1 MITSDEVPP
10 GNDRSQGPRPDGGP
24 DVSEEQQQPQASAP
38 APATGVA
45 TEPMVL
51 APPQVVPERIGK
63 YYVVHEVG
71 RGSTGTVYLSHD
83 PFYGRDVAIKL
94 YHAPTGDD
102 AESRNAR
109 RMFLGEAKMAGR
121 LQHPNI
127 VPIYDAGEE
136 NGRRYVVTEHVHGAR
151 TLSAYCRPGSLL
163 PIDQVVTIIYKCA
176 KALHY
181 AHSRGVVHRD
191 VKPSNILLTQD
202 GDVRLVDF
210 GIALVADSDVSRL
223 EGVAGSPAYMSPEQV
238 QGLDLDARSDIY
250 SLGAVMY
257 EMLCGQRP
265 FRAGALGKL
274 LRQVV
279 QMPPEPLREVRPEI
293 PPDLEALVDR
303 ALQKNPDHRYRTG
316 AEFAADLTRVHQ
328 QLRAAQSQID
338 DEERFAVLRKL
349 RFFHD
354 FSHAEIREV
363 MRAAQWIECQPLE
376 PVLRPGDTDD
386 RFYVVVSGKVR
397 VTRNGETVSRI
408 EAGGCFGEAGLGEVS
423 RRDSVIEAEGHTAL
437 LKVTATLL
445 EQASIACQLRF
456 NKVFVRELIGRL
468 QRGNVKRG

>member
-1 MITSDEVPP
+1 MHPHVQTQTMAAQVLP
-10 GNDRSQGPRPDGGP
+10 GTPD
-24 DVSEEQQQPQASAP
+24 
-38 APATGVA
+38 
-45 TEPMVL
+45 
-51 APPQVVPERIGK
+51 RIGK

-94 YHAPTGDD
+94 YHATVGDD

-109 RMFLGEAKMAGR
+109 RMFMGEAKMVGK

-127 VPIYDAGEE
+127 VPIFDAGEE
-136 NGRRYVVTEHVHGAR
+136 DGRRYVVTEHVHGAR

-163 PIDQVVTIIYKCA
+163 PIDQVVSILYKCA

-191 VKPSNILLTQD
+191 IKPSNILLTQD
-202 GDVRLVDF
+202 GDVRIVDF

-238 QGLDLDARSDIY
+238 QGLELDARSDLY

-279 QMPPEPLREVRPEI
+279 QSEAESLRSIRPEI
-293 PPDLEALVDR
+293 PEELEEVVKR
-303 ALQKNPDHRYRTG
+303 ALQKEPNNRYRTG
-316 AEFAADLTRVHQ
+316 TEFAAELTRVHQ
-328 QLRAAQSQID
+328 KLRASQAEID
-338 DEERFAVLRKL
+338 DEERFAVMRKL

-354 FSHAEIREV
+354 FSHGEIREV
-363 MRAAQWIECQPLE
+363 MRAGVWTECQPGE
-376 PVLRPGDTDD
+376 SVLRPGDIDD
-386 RFYVVVSGKVR
+386 RFYIVVSGTVR
-397 VTRNGETVSRI
+397 LSRGGDI
-408 EAGGCFGEAGLGEVS
+408 IGRVPAGGCFGEAGYAEGS
-423 RRDSVIEAEGHTAL
+423 RRDTVVEAESAVTM

-445 EQASIACQLRF
+445 EQSSVSCQLRF
-456 NKVFVRELIGRL
+456 HKVFVRELIGRL
-468 QRGNVKRG
+468 QRGKK

>member
-1 MITSDEVPP
+1 VTIQNALAATHT
-10 GNDRSQGPRPDGGP
+10 
-24 DVSEEQQQPQASAP
+24 QPILSAP
-38 APATGVA
+38 S
-45 TEPMVL
+45 L
-51 APPQVVPERIGK
+51 VPERIGK

-94 YHAPTGDD
+94 YHSTGTDD

-109 RMFLGEAKMAGR
+109 RMFMGEAHMIGK

-136 NGRRYVVTEHVHGAR
+136 EGRRYVVTEHIHGAR
-151 TLSAYCRPGSLL
+151 TLSAYCRTGSLL
-163 PIDQVVTIIYKCA
+163 PVDQVVQIIYKCT

-191 VKPSNILLTQD
+191 IKPSNILLTQD
-202 GDVRLVDF
+202 GDVRIVDF
-210 GIALVADSDVSRL
+210 GIALVSDSEISRL

-238 QGLDLDARSDIY
+238 QGHELDSRSDLY

-279 QMPPEPLREVRPEI
+279 QSTPEPLREVRPEI
-293 PPDLEALVDR
+293 PEDLEAIVLR
-303 ALQKNPDHRYRTG
+303 ALQKDPDHRYRNG

-328 QLRAAQSQID
+328 KLRNLQPAFD
-338 DEERFAVLRKL
+338 EEERFAVLRKL

-354 FSHAEIREV
+354 FSHGEIREV
-363 MRAAQWIECQPLE
+363 MRAAGWMECHAGE
-376 PVLRPGDTDD
+376 AVLRPGDTDD
-386 RFYVVVSGKVR
+386 RFYVVVSGRVR
-397 VTRNGETVSRI
+397 VSRDQDVVSHVET
-408 EAGGCFGEAGLGEVS
+408 GGCFGEAAFADGA
-423 RRDSVIEAEGHTAL
+423 RRDSAITAEGTVTL
-437 LKVTATLL
+437 LKITATLL
-445 EQASIACQLRF
+445 EQTSIACQLRF
-456 NKVFVRELIGRL
+456 NKVFLRELIERL
-468 QRGNVKRG
+468 QRGRKGDQ

>member
-1 MITSDEVPP
+1 VTEASTAARQDEFVQTQTMEPP
-10 GNDRSQGPRPDGGP
+10 SL
-24 DVSEEQQQPQASAP
+24 
-38 APATGVA
+38 
-45 TEPMVL
+45 M
-51 APPQVVPERIGK
+51 PERIGK

-94 YHAPTGDD
+94 YHATSGDD

-109 RMFLGEAKMAGR
+109 RMFMGEAKMVGK

-127 VPIYDAGEE
+127 VPIFDAGEE
-136 NGRRYVVTEHVHGAR
+136 DGRRYVVTEHVHGAR

-163 PIDQVVTIIYKCA
+163 PIDQVVAIMYKCA

-191 VKPSNILLTQD
+191 IKPSNILLTQE
-202 GDVRLVDF
+202 GDVRIVDF

-238 QGLDLDARSDIY
+238 QGLELDARSDLY

-257 EMLCGQRP
+257 EMLSGQRP

-279 QMPPEPLREVRPEI
+279 QSEAESLRSIRPEI
-293 PPDLEALVDR
+293 PEELEEVVKR
-303 ALQKNPDHRYRTG
+303 ALLKEPGQRYRTG
-316 AEFAADLTRVHQ
+316 TEFAAELTRVHQ
-328 QLRAAQSQID
+328 KLRATQAEID

-354 FSHAEIREV
+354 FSHSEIREV
-363 MRAAQWIECQPLE
+363 MRAGVWTECQPGE
-376 PVLRPGDTDD
+376 PVLRPGDIDD
-386 RFYVVVSGKVR
+386 RFYIVVSGTVR
-397 VTRNGETVSRI
+397 LSRGGDI
-408 EAGGCFGEAGLGEVS
+408 IGRVPAGGCFGEAGFAEGS
-423 RRDSVIEAEGHTAL
+423 RRDTVVEAEGAVTM
-437 LKVTATLL
+437 LKLTATLL
-445 EQASIACQLRF
+445 EQASISCQLRF
-456 NKVFVRELIGRL
+456 NKVFLRELIGRL
-468 QRGNVKRG
+468 QRGKK

>member
-1 MITSDEVPP
+1 VTLTNAIAPTKTTPML
-10 GNDRSQGPRPDGGP
+10 
-24 DVSEEQQQPQASAP
+24 SAP
-38 APATGVA
+38 Q
-45 TEPMVL
+45 L
-51 APPQVVPERIGK
+51 APERIGK

-83 PFYGRDVAIKL
+83 PFYGRDVAIKM
-94 YHAPTGDD
+94 YHATVGDD

-109 RMFLGEAKMAGR
+109 RMFMGEAHMIGK
-121 LQHPNI
+121 LHHPNI

-136 NGRRYVVTEHVHGAR
+136 EGRRYVVTEHIHGAR
-151 TLSAYCRPGSLL
+151 TFAAYCRPTSLL
-163 PIDQVVTIIYKCA
+163 PIDQIVSLIYKCA

-191 VKPSNILLTQD
+191 IKPSNILLTQD
-202 GDVRLVDF
+202 GDVRIVDF
-210 GIALVADSDVSRL
+210 GIALVSDSDVSRL

-238 QGLDLDARSDIY
+238 QGHELDARSDLY

-279 QMPPEPLREVRPEI
+279 HSEPEPLREVRPEI
-293 PPDLEALVDR
+293 PEELEAIVVR
-303 ALQKNPDHRYRTG
+303 ALMKDPEQRFRNG
-316 AEFAADLTRVHQ
+316 AEFAAELTRVHQ
-328 QLRAAQSQID
+328 KLRVAHSEMD
-338 DEERFAVLRKL
+338 TEERFAVLRRL

-363 MRAAQWIECQPLE
+363 MRACAWIECPE
-376 PVLRPGDTDD
+376 GESVLRPGDTDD

-397 VTRNGETVSRI
+397 VSRKGEIVGRI
-408 EAGGCFGEAGLGEVS
+408 ETGGCFGEAAYAEGA
-423 RRDSVIEAEGHTAL
+423 RRDTLIEAEGPVTL
-437 LKVTATLL
+437 LRVTATLL

-456 NKVFVRELIGRL
+456 NKVFLRELIERL
-468 QRGNVKRG
+468 QRGRK

>member
-1 MITSDEVPP
+1 VTESNLATSPEPHL
-10 GNDRSQGPRPDGGP
+10 QT
-24 DVSEEQQQPQASAP
+24 QAIELP
-38 APATGVA
+38 L
-45 TEPMVL
+45 L
-51 APPQVVPERIGK
+51 APERIGK

-94 YHAPTGDD
+94 YHACSGDD
-102 AESRNAR
+102 AEGRNAR
-109 RMFLGEAKMAGR
+109 RMFMGEAKMVGK

-127 VPIYDAGEE
+127 VPIFDAGEE
-136 NGRRYVVTEHVHGAR
+136 DGRRYVVTEHVHGAR
-151 TLSAYCRPGSLL
+151 TLSAYCRAGSLL
-163 PIDQVVTIIYKCA
+163 PIDQVVAIMYKCA

-191 VKPSNILLTQD
+191 IKPSNILLTLE
-202 GDVRLVDF
+202 GDVRIVDF

-238 QGLDLDARSDIY
+238 QGLELDARSDLY

-279 QMPPEPLREVRPEI
+279 QSEAESLRLIRPEI
-293 PPDLEALVDR
+293 PEELEEVVKR
-303 ALQKNPDHRYRTG
+303 ALQKEPDNRYRTG
-316 AEFAADLTRVHQ
+316 NEFAAELTRVHQ
-328 QLRAAQSQID
+328 KLRASQGEID
-338 DEERFAVLRKL
+338 DEERFAVMRKL
-349 RFFHD
+349 RFFND

-363 MRAAQWIECQPLE
+363 MRAGVWTECQPGE
-376 PVLRPGDTDD
+376 PLLRPGDIDD
-386 RFYVVVSGKVR
+386 RFYIVVSGTVR
-397 VTRNGETVSRI
+397 LSRGGDI
-408 EAGGCFGEAGLGEVS
+408 VGRVPAGGCFGEAGFAEGS
-423 RRDSVIEAEGHTAL
+423 RRDTLVEAESAVTM

-445 EQASIACQLRF
+445 EQASISCQLRF
-456 NKVFVRELIGRL
+456 NKVFLRELIGRL
-468 QRGNVKRG
+468 QRGKKSG

>member
-1 MITSDEVPP
+1 MQTQPMLLELP
-10 GNDRSQGPRPDGGP
+10 SQ
-24 DVSEEQQQPQASAP
+24 A
-38 APATGVA
+38 
-45 TEPMVL
+45 
-51 APPQVVPERIGK
+51 PERIGK

-94 YHAPTGDD
+94 YHATTGDD

-109 RMFLGEAKMAGR
+109 RMFLGEAKMVGR
-121 LQHPNI
+121 MQHPNI
-127 VPIYDAGEE
+127 VPIFDAGEE
-136 NGRRYVVTEHVHGAR
+136 DGRRYVVTEHVHGAR
-151 TLSAYCRPGSLL
+151 TLSAYCRAGSLL
-163 PIDQVVTIIYKCA
+163 PIDQVVSIVYKCA

-191 VKPSNILLTQD
+191 IKPSNILLTQD
-202 GDVRLVDF
+202 GDVRIVDF
-210 GIALVADSDVSRL
+210 GIALVADSDISRL

-238 QGLDLDARSDIY
+238 QGLELDARSDLY

-279 QMPPEPLREVRPEI
+279 QAMPEPLRQVRPEI
-293 PPDLEALVDR
+293 PEELEAVVDR
-303 ALQKNPDHRYRTG
+303 ALQKEPSNRYRTG
-316 AEFAADLTRVHQ
+316 TELAADLTRVHQ
-328 QLRAAQSQID
+328 KLRASQAEID

-354 FSHAEIREV
+354 FSHGEIREV
-363 MRAAQWIECQPLE
+363 MRSGTWMECHASE
-376 PVLRPGDTDD
+376 VVLRPGDIDD
-386 RFYVVVSGKVR
+386 RFYVVVSGAVKMSR
-397 VTRNGETVSRI
+397 AGEPVGRI
-408 EAGGCFGEAGLGEVS
+408 ETGGCFGEASFSEGS
-423 RRDSVIEAEGHTAL
+423 RRDAVIEAEGQVTL

-445 EQASIACQLRF
+445 EQASISCQLRF
-456 NKVFVRELIGRL
+456 NKVFLRELIGRL
-468 QRGNVKRG
+468 HRGGTGRRKD

>member
-1 MITSDEVPP
+1 VTEASTAARQDEFVQTQTMEPP
-10 GNDRSQGPRPDGGP
+10 S
-24 DVSEEQQQPQASAP
+24 
-38 APATGVA
+38 
-45 TEPMVL
+45 L
-51 APPQVVPERIGK
+51 APDRIGK

-94 YHAPTGDD
+94 YHATSGDD

-109 RMFLGEAKMAGR
+109 RMFMGEAKMVGK

-127 VPIYDAGEE
+127 VPIFDAGEE
-136 NGRRYVVTEHVHGAR
+136 DGRRYVVTEHVHGAR

-163 PIDQVVTIIYKCA
+163 PIDQVVAIMYKCA

-191 VKPSNILLTQD
+191 IKPSNILLTQE
-202 GDVRLVDF
+202 GDVRIVDF

-238 QGLDLDARSDIY
+238 QGLELDARSDLY

-257 EMLCGQRP
+257 EMLSGQRP

-279 QMPPEPLREVRPEI
+279 QSEAESLRSIRPEI
-293 PPDLEALVDR
+293 PEELEEVVKR
-303 ALQKNPDHRYRTG
+303 ALLKEPGQRYRTG
-316 AEFAADLTRVHQ
+316 TEFAAELTRVHQ
-328 QLRAAQSQID
+328 KLRATQAEID
-338 DEERFAVLRKL
+338 DEERFAVMRKL

-354 FSHAEIREV
+354 FSHNEIREV
-363 MRAAQWIECQPLE
+363 MRAGVWTECQPGE
-376 PVLRPGDTDD
+376 PVLRPGDIDD
-386 RFYVVVSGKVR
+386 RFYIVVSGTVR
-397 VTRNGETVSRI
+397 LSRGGDI
-408 EAGGCFGEAGLGEVS
+408 IGRVPAGGCFGEASFAEGS
-423 RRDSVIEAEGHTAL
+423 RRDTVVEAESAVTM

-445 EQASIACQLRF
+445 EQASISCQLRF
-456 NKVFVRELIGRL
+456 NKVFLRELIGRL
-468 QRGNVKRG
+468 QRGKK

>member
-1 MITSDEVPP
+1 VNNQNALAQT
-10 GNDRSQGPRPDGGP
+10 Q
-24 DVSEEQQQPQASAP
+24 
-38 APATGVA
+38 
-45 TEPMVL
+45 TEPLL
-51 APPQVVPERIGK
+51 AAPLTAPERIGK

-71 RGSTGTVYLSHD
+71 RGSSGIVYLSHD

-94 YHAPTGDD
+94 YHATGNED

-109 RMFLGEAKMAGR
+109 RMFMGEAHMIGK
-121 LQHPNI
+121 LHHPNI

-136 NGRRYVVTEHVHGAR
+136 DGRRYVVTEHIHGAR

-163 PIDQVVTIIYKCA
+163 PIDQVVQIIYKCA

-191 VKPSNILLTQD
+191 IKPSNILLTQD
-202 GDVRLVDF
+202 GDARIVDF
-210 GIALVADSDVSRL
+210 GIALVSDSDISRL

-238 QGLDLDARSDIY
+238 QGHELDARSDLY

-279 QMPPEPLREVRPEI
+279 QSTPEPLREVRPEI
-293 PPDLEALVDR
+293 PEDLEAVVVR
-303 ALQKNPDHRYRTG
+303 ALQKDPANRFRNG

-328 QLRAAQSQID
+328 QLRVAQSGID
-338 DEERFAVLRKL
+338 DEERFAVLRRL

-354 FSHAEIREV
+354 FSHVEIREV
-363 MRAAQWIECQPLE
+363 MRAGCWMECQPGE
-376 PVLRPGDTDD
+376 PVLRPGDIDD

-397 VTRNGETVSRI
+397 VIRNGDIVSRI
-408 EAGGCFGEAGLGEVS
+408 ETGGCFGEAAFAEGS
-423 RRDSVIEAEGHTAL
+423 RRDAVIEAEGGVTL
-437 LKVTATLL
+437 LKVAATLL
-445 EQASIACQLRF
+445 EQASVPCQLRF
-456 NKVFVRELIGRL
+456 NKVFLRELVERL
-468 QRGNVKRG
+468 QRGRKSG

>member
-1 MITSDEVPP
+1 MHPHAQTQTLMMESLP
-10 GNDRSQGPRPDGGP
+10 G
-24 DVSEEQQQPQASAP
+24 
-38 APATGVA
+38 T
-45 TEPMVL
+45 
-51 APPQVVPERIGK
+51 PERIGK

-94 YHAPTGDD
+94 YHATSSDD

-109 RMFLGEAKMAGR
+109 RMFMGEAKMVGK

-127 VPIYDAGEE
+127 VPIFDAGEE
-136 NGRRYVVTEHVHGAR
+136 DGRRYVVTEHVHGAR
-151 TLSAYCRPGSLL
+151 TLSAYCRSGSLL
-163 PIDQVVTIIYKCA
+163 PIDQVVSIMYKCA

-191 VKPSNILLTQD
+191 IKPSNILLTQD
-202 GDVRLVDF
+202 GDVRIVDF

-238 QGLDLDARSDIY
+238 QGLELDARSDLY

-279 QMPPEPLREVRPEI
+279 QSEAESLRLVRPEI
-293 PPDLEALVDR
+293 PEELEEVVKR
-303 ALQKNPDHRYRTG
+303 ALQKEPSNRYRTG
-316 AEFAADLTRVHQ
+316 TEFAAELTRVHQ
-328 QLRAAQSQID
+328 KLRASQAEID
-338 DEERFAVLRKL
+338 DEERFAVMRKL

-354 FSHAEIREV
+354 FSHGEIREV
-363 MRAAQWIECQPLE
+363 MRAGVWTECQPGE
-376 PVLRPGDTDD
+376 AVLRAGDIDD
-386 RFYVVVSGKVR
+386 RFYIVVSGTVR
-397 VTRNGETVSRI
+397 LSRGGDI
-408 EAGGCFGEAGLGEVS
+408 IGRVPAGGCFGEAGYAEGS
-423 RRDSVIEAEGHTAL
+423 RRDTVVEAESAVTM
-437 LKVTATLL
+437 LKVAATLL
-445 EQASIACQLRF
+445 EQSSVSCQLRF
-456 NKVFVRELIGRL
+456 HKVFVRELIGRL
-468 QRGNVKRG
+468 QRGKK

>member
-1 MITSDEVPP
+1 MQTQPMLLELP
-10 GNDRSQGPRPDGGP
+10 SQ
-24 DVSEEQQQPQASAP
+24 A
-38 APATGVA
+38 
-45 TEPMVL
+45 
-51 APPQVVPERIGK
+51 PERIGK

-94 YHAPTGDD
+94 YHATTGDD

-109 RMFLGEAKMAGR
+109 RMFLGEAKMVGR
-121 LQHPNI
+121 MQHPNI
-127 VPIYDAGEE
+127 VPIFDAGEE
-136 NGRRYVVTEHVHGAR
+136 DGRRYVVTEHVHGAR
-151 TLSAYCRPGSLL
+151 TLSAYCRAGSLL
-163 PIDQVVTIIYKCA
+163 PIDQVVSIVYKCA

-191 VKPSNILLTQD
+191 IKPSNILLTQE
-202 GDVRLVDF
+202 GDVRIVDF
-210 GIALVADSDVSRL
+210 GIALVADSDISRL

-238 QGLDLDARSDIY
+238 QGLELDARSDLY

-279 QMPPEPLREVRPEI
+279 QAMPEPLREVRPEI
-293 PPDLEALVDR
+293 PEELEAVVDR
-303 ALQKNPDHRYRTG
+303 ALQKEPSNRYRTG
-316 AEFAADLTRVHQ
+316 TELAADLTRVHQ
-328 QLRAAQSQID
+328 KLRASQAEID

-354 FSHAEIREV
+354 FSHGEIREV
-363 MRAAQWIECQPLE
+363 MRSGTWMECHASE
-376 PVLRPGDTDD
+376 VVLRPGDIDD
-386 RFYVVVSGKVR
+386 RFYVVVSGAVKMSR
-397 VTRNGETVSRI
+397 AGEPVGRI
-408 EAGGCFGEAGLGEVS
+408 ESGGCFGEASFSEGS
-423 RRDSVIEAEGHTAL
+423 RRDAVIEAEGQVTL

-445 EQASIACQLRF
+445 EQASISCQLRF
-456 NKVFVRELIGRL
+456 NKVFLRELIGRL
-468 QRGNVKRG
+468 HRGGTGRRKD

>member
-1 MITSDEVPP
+1 
-10 GNDRSQGPRPDGGP
+10 
-24 DVSEEQQQPQASAP
+24 
-38 APATGVA
+38 
-45 TEPMVL
+45 
-51 APPQVVPERIGK
+51 
-63 YYVVHEVG
+63 VG

-83 PFYGRDVAIKL
+83 PYYGRDVAIKF
-94 YHAPTGDD
+94 YHATNSDD

-109 RMFLGEAKMAGR
+109 RMFLGEAHMVGK

-136 NGRRYVVTEHVHGAR
+136 HGRRYVVTEHIHGAR
-151 TLSAYCRPGSLL
+151 TLSAYCRQGSLL
-163 PIDQVVTIIYKCA
+163 PVDQVVGIVYKCA

-191 VKPSNILLTQD
+191 IKPSNILLTQD
-202 GDVRLVDF
+202 GDVRIVDF
-210 GIALVADSDVSRL
+210 GIALVADSDISRL

-238 QGLDLDARSDIY
+238 QGHELDPRSDLY

-257 EMLCGQRP
+257 EMLCGHRP

-279 QMPPEPLREVRPEI
+279 QSPPEPLREIRPEL
-293 PPDLEALVDR
+293 PEELVAVVER
-303 ALQKNPDHRYRTG
+303 ALQKEPGNRYRNG

-328 QLRAAQSQID
+328 KLRAAQSEID

-363 MRAAQWIECQPLE
+363 MRSGCWMECQPNE
-376 PVLRPGDTDD
+376 AVLRPGDTDD

-397 VTRNGETVSRI
+397 MSRNGEVVGRI
-408 EAGGCFGEAGLGEVS
+408 ETGGCFGEAGFDEGS
-423 RRDSVIEAEGHTAL
+423 RRDAVIEAEGQVTL

-445 EQASIACQLRF
+445 EQASISCQLRF
-456 NKVFVRELIGRL
+456 HKVFLRELVGRL
-468 QRGNVKRG
+468 QRGKQAPTGG

>member
-1 MITSDEVPP
+1 VNNQNALAQT
-10 GNDRSQGPRPDGGP
+10 Q
-24 DVSEEQQQPQASAP
+24 
-38 APATGVA
+38 
-45 TEPMVL
+45 TEPLL
-51 APPQVVPERIGK
+51 AAPLTAPERIGK

-71 RGSTGTVYLSHD
+71 RGSSGTVYLSHD

-94 YHAPTGDD
+94 YHTTGNED

-109 RMFLGEAKMAGR
+109 RMFMGEAHMIGK
-121 LQHPNI
+121 LHHPNI

-136 NGRRYVVTEHVHGAR
+136 DGRRYVVTEHIHGAR

-163 PIDQVVTIIYKCA
+163 PIDQVVQIIYKCA

-191 VKPSNILLTQD
+191 IKPSNILLTQD
-202 GDVRLVDF
+202 GDARIVDF
-210 GIALVADSDVSRL
+210 GIALVSDSDISRL

-238 QGLDLDARSDIY
+238 QGHELDARSDLY

-279 QMPPEPLREVRPEI
+279 QSTPEPLREVRAEI
-293 PPDLEALVDR
+293 PEDLEAVVVR
-303 ALQKNPDHRYRTG
+303 ALQKDPGNRYRNG

-328 QLRAAQSQID
+328 QLRVAQSGID
-338 DEERFAVLRKL
+338 DEERFAVLRRL

-354 FSHAEIREV
+354 FSHVEIREV
-363 MRAAQWIECQPLE
+363 MRSGCWMECQPGE
-376 PVLRPGDTDD
+376 PVLRPGDIDD

-397 VTRNGETVSRI
+397 VLRNGEIIGRI
-408 EAGGCFGEAGLGEVS
+408 ETGGCFGEAAFAEGS
-423 RRDSVIEAEGHTAL
+423 RRDAVIEAEGNVTL

-445 EQASIACQLRF
+445 EQASVPCQLRF
-456 NKVFVRELIGRL
+456 NKVFLRELVERL
-468 QRGNVKRG
+468 QRGKKNA

>member
-1 MITSDEVPP
+1 MSAA
-10 GNDRSQGPRPDGGP
+10 PDI
-24 DVSEEQQQPQASAP
+24 VQPNPSPTNA
-38 APATGVA
+38 GVA
-45 TEPMVL
+45 TEPMTL
-51 APPQVVPERIGK
+51 QPPQLVPERIGK

-94 YHAPTGDD
+94 YHATTGDD

-109 RMFLGEAKMAGR
+109 RMFLGEAKMVGK

-136 NGRRYVVTEHVHGAR
+136 DGRRYVVTEHVHGAR

-163 PIDQVVTIIYKCA
+163 PIDQVVNIVYKCA

-202 GDVRLVDF
+202 GDVRIVDF

-238 QGLDLDARSDIY
+238 QGLELDARSDLY

-279 QMPPEPLREVRPEI
+279 QTPPEPLREVRADIPEE
-293 PPDLEALVDR
+293 LEALVMR
-303 ALQKNPDHRYRTG
+303 VLQKDPGNRYRTG
-316 AEFAADLTRVHQ
+316 AELAADLTRVHQ
-328 QLRAAQSQID
+328 KLRTTQTEID

-363 MRAAQWIECQPLE
+363 MRAGVWMDCPPGEQ
-376 PVLRPGDTDD
+376 VLRPGDVDD
-386 RFYVVVSGKVR
+386 RFYIVVSGAVK
-397 VTRNGETVSRI
+397 VSRGGEPAGRI
-408 EAGGCFGEAGLGEVS
+408 DTGGCFGEAAFGEGS
-423 RRDSVIEAEGHTAL
+423 RRDSVIEADGHVTL
-437 LKVTATLL
+437 IKVTATLL
-445 EQASIACQLRF
+445 EQASLSCQLRF
-456 NKVFVRELIGRL
+456 NKVFLKELIGRL
-468 QRGNVKRG
+468 QRGSKKSS

>member
-1 MITSDEVPP
+1 VTEASTAARQDEFVRTQTMEPP
-10 GNDRSQGPRPDGGP
+10 S
-24 DVSEEQQQPQASAP
+24 
-38 APATGVA
+38 
-45 TEPMVL
+45 L
-51 APPQVVPERIGK
+51 APERIGK

-94 YHAPTGDD
+94 YHATSGDD

-109 RMFLGEAKMAGR
+109 RMFMGEAKMVGK

-127 VPIYDAGEE
+127 VPIFDAGEE
-136 NGRRYVVTEHVHGAR
+136 DGRRYVVTEHVHGAR

-163 PIDQVVTIIYKCA
+163 PIDQVVAIMFKCA

-191 VKPSNILLTQD
+191 IKPSNILLTQE
-202 GDVRLVDF
+202 GDVRIVDF

-238 QGLDLDARSDIY
+238 QGLELDARSDLY

-257 EMLCGQRP
+257 EMLSGQRP

-279 QMPPEPLREVRPEI
+279 QSEAESLRSIRPEI
-293 PPDLEALVDR
+293 PEELEEVVKR
-303 ALQKNPDHRYRTG
+303 ALQKEPGQRHRTG
-316 AEFAADLTRVHQ
+316 TEFAAELTRVHQ
-328 QLRAAQSQID
+328 KLRATQAEID
-338 DEERFAVLRKL
+338 DEERFAVMRKL

-354 FSHAEIREV
+354 FSHNEIREV
-363 MRAAQWIECQPLE
+363 MRAGVWTECQPGE
-376 PVLRPGDTDD
+376 PVLRPGDIDD
-386 RFYVVVSGKVR
+386 RFYIVVSGAVR
-397 VTRNGETVSRI
+397 ISRGGDI
-408 EAGGCFGEAGLGEVS
+408 IGRVPAGGCFGEASYAEGS
-423 RRDSVIEAEGHTAL
+423 RRDTVVEAENAVTM

-445 EQASIACQLRF
+445 EQASISCQLRF
-456 NKVFVRELIGRL
+456 NKVFLSELISRL
-468 QRGNVKRG
+468 QRGKK

>member
-1 MITSDEVPP
+1 MTEATTSL
-10 GNDRSQGPRPDGGP
+10 RPD
-24 DVSEEQQQPQASAP
+24 EKFLQTQAI
-38 APATGVA
+38 
-45 TEPMVL
+45 EP
-51 APPQVVPERIGK
+51 PSFTPERIGK

-94 YHAPTGDD
+94 YHATTGDD

-109 RMFLGEAKMAGR
+109 RMFMGEAKMVGK

-127 VPIYDAGEE
+127 VPIFDAGEE
-136 NGRRYVVTEHVHGAR
+136 DGRRYVVTEHVHGAR
-151 TLSAYCRPGSLL
+151 TLSAYCRVGSLL
-163 PIDQVVTIIYKCA
+163 PIDQVVSIMYKCA

-191 VKPSNILLTQD
+191 IKPSNILLTQD
-202 GDVRLVDF
+202 GDVRIVDF

-238 QGLDLDARSDIY
+238 QGLELDARSDLY

-279 QMPPEPLREVRPEI
+279 QSEPESLRSIRPDIPEELEEV
-293 PPDLEALVDR
+293 VKR
-303 ALQKNPDHRYRTG
+303 ALQKEPGQRYRTG
-316 AEFAADLTRVHQ
+316 TEFAAELTRVHQ
-328 QLRAAQSQID
+328 KLRATQAEID
-338 DEERFAVLRKL
+338 DEERFAVMRKL

-354 FSHAEIREV
+354 FSHSEIREV
-363 MRAAQWIECQPLE
+363 MRAGVWTECQPGE
-376 PVLRPGDTDD
+376 PVLHPGDIDD
-386 RFYVVVSGKVR
+386 RFYIVVSGSVR
-397 VTRNGETVSRI
+397 ISRGGEIIGRVPV
-408 EAGGCFGEAGLGEVS
+408 GGCFGEASYGEGS
-423 RRDSVIEAEGHTAL
+423 RRDTVVDAEGPVMM
-437 LKVTATLL
+437 LKLTATLL
-445 EQASIACQLRF
+445 EQTSISCQLRF
-456 NKVFVRELIGRL
+456 NKVFLRELIGRL
-468 QRGNVKRG
+468 QRGKK

>member
-1 MITSDEVPP
+1 VTP
-10 GNDRSQGPRPDGGP
+10 Q
-24 DVSEEQQQPQASAP
+24 QASAR
-38 APATGVA
+38 TTQ
-45 TEPMVL
+45 TEPIL
-51 APPQVVPERIGK
+51 SAPSLVPERIGK
-63 YYVVHEVG
+63 YYVIHEVG
-71 RGSTGTVYLSHD
+71 RGSTGTVFLSHD

-94 YHAPTGDD
+94 YHRTMSDD

-109 RMFLGEAKMAGR
+109 RMFMGEAHMIGK

-136 NGRRYVVTEHVHGAR
+136 DGHRYVVTEHIHGAR

-163 PIDQVVTIIYKCA
+163 PVDQVVQILYKCA

-202 GDVRLVDF
+202 GDVRIVDF
-210 GIALVADSDVSRL
+210 GIALVSDSDISRL

-238 QGLDLDARSDIY
+238 QGHALDARSDLY

-279 QMPPEPLREVRPEI
+279 QSTPEPLREVRPDV
-293 PPDLEALVDR
+293 PPELEAVVAR
-303 ALQKNPDHRYRTG
+303 ALEKDPEHRHRNG

-328 QLRAAQSQID
+328 KLRVAQSAID

-363 MRAAQWIECQPLE
+363 MRAGCWMDCQPGDA
-376 PVLRPGDTDD
+376 VLRPGESDD
-386 RFYVVVSGKVR
+386 RFYVVVSGQVR
-397 VTRNGETVSRI
+397 VSRGGDVVGSVGS
-408 EAGGCFGEAGLGEVS
+408 GGCFGEAAFAEGS
-423 RRDSVIEAEGHTAL
+423 RRDTVIEAEGPVTL
-437 LKVTATLL
+437 VKVTATLL
-445 EQASIACQLRF
+445 EQTSISCQLRF
-456 NKVFVRELIGRL
+456 NKVFLRELIERL
-468 QRGNVKRG
+468 QRGRKIG

>member
-1 MITSDEVPP
+1 MHPHVQTQTLTAQSLP
-10 GNDRSQGPRPDGGP
+10 GMPD
-24 DVSEEQQQPQASAP
+24 
-38 APATGVA
+38 
-45 TEPMVL
+45 
-51 APPQVVPERIGK
+51 RIGK

-71 RGSTGTVYLSHD
+71 HGSTGTVYLSHD

-94 YHAPTGDD
+94 YHATIGDD

-109 RMFLGEAKMAGR
+109 RMFMGEAKMVGK

-127 VPIYDAGEE
+127 VPIFDAGEE
-136 NGRRYVVTEHVHGAR
+136 DGRRYVVTEHVHGAR
-151 TLSAYCRPGSLL
+151 TLSAYCRSGSLL
-163 PIDQVVTIIYKCA
+163 PIDQVVSILYKCA

-191 VKPSNILLTQD
+191 IKPSNILLTQD
-202 GDVRLVDF
+202 GDVRIVDF

-238 QGLDLDARSDIY
+238 QGLELDARSDLY

-279 QMPPEPLREVRPEI
+279 QSEAESLRLIRPEI
-293 PPDLEALVDR
+293 PEELEEVVKR
-303 ALQKNPDHRYRTG
+303 ALQKEPNNRYRTG
-316 AEFAADLTRVHQ
+316 TEFAAELTRVHQ
-328 QLRAAQSQID
+328 RLRASQAEID
-338 DEERFAVLRKL
+338 DEERFSVMRKL

-354 FSHAEIREV
+354 FSHGEIREV
-363 MRAAQWIECQPLE
+363 MRAGVWTECQPGE
-376 PVLRPGDTDD
+376 AVLRPGDIDD
-386 RFYVVVSGKVR
+386 RFYIVVSGTVR
-397 VTRNGETVSRI
+397 LSRGGDI
-408 EAGGCFGEAGLGEVS
+408 IGRVPTGGCFGEAGYAEGS
-423 RRDSVIEAEGHTAL
+423 RRDTVVEAESAVTM

-445 EQASIACQLRF
+445 EQSSVSCQLRF
-456 NKVFVRELIGRL
+456 HKVFVRELIGRL
-468 QRGNVKRG
+468 QRGKK

>member
-1 MITSDEVPP
+1 MLLESPH
-10 GNDRSQGPRPDGGP
+10 
-24 DVSEEQQQPQASAP
+24 QA
-38 APATGVA
+38 
-45 TEPMVL
+45 
-51 APPQVVPERIGK
+51 PERIGK

-71 RGSTGTVYLSHD
+71 RGSTGSVYLSHD

-94 YHAPTGDD
+94 YHATTGDD

-109 RMFLGEAKMAGR
+109 RMFLGEAKMVGKM
-121 LQHPNI
+121 QHPNI
-127 VPIYDAGEE
+127 VPIFDAGEE

-163 PIDQVVTIIYKCA
+163 PIDQVVSIIYKCA

-191 VKPSNILLTQD
+191 IKPSNILLTQD
-202 GDVRLVDF
+202 GDVRIVDF
-210 GIALVADSDVSRL
+210 GIALVADSDISRL

-238 QGLDLDARSDIY
+238 QGHELDARSDIY

-279 QMPPEPLREVRPEI
+279 QASPEPLRQVRPEI
-293 PPDLEALVDR
+293 PDELESVVDR
-303 ALQKNPDHRYRTG
+303 AMQKEPANRFRTG
-316 AEFAADLTRVHQ
+316 AELAADLTRVHQ
-328 QLRAAQSQID
+328 RLRVSQGEID

-354 FSHAEIREV
+354 FSHGEIREV
-363 MRAAQWIECQPLE
+363 MRAAVWMECQPAE
-376 PVLRPGDTDD
+376 AILRAGDIDD
-386 RFYVVVSGKVR
+386 RFYVVVSGSVKMSRGGDLVGR
-397 VTRNGETVSRI
+397 V
-408 EAGGCFGEAGLGEVS
+408 EAGGCFGEASFSEGA
-423 RRDSVIEAEGHTAL
+423 RKDAVIEADGEVTL
-437 LKVTATLL
+437 LKVAATLL
-445 EQASIACQLRF
+445 EQSSISCQLRF
-456 NKVFVRELIGRL
+456 NKVFLRELITRL
-468 QRGNVKRG
+468 QRGAPGTK

>member
-1 MITSDEVPP
+1 M
-10 GNDRSQGPRPDGGP
+10 
-24 DVSEEQQQPQASAP
+24 SAAP
-38 APATGVA
+38 EKVAVNPNPATAGVA
-45 TEPMVL
+45 TQPMML
-51 APPQVVPERIGK
+51 EPPQLVPERIGK

-94 YHAPTGDD
+94 YHATGGDD

-109 RMFLGEAKMAGR
+109 RMFLGEAKMVGK

-127 VPIYDAGEE
+127 VPIFDAGEE
-136 NGRRYVVTEHVHGAR
+136 DGRRYVVTEHVHGAR

-163 PIDQVVTIIYKCA
+163 PIDQVVSIVYKCA

-191 VKPSNILLTQD
+191 IKPSNILLTQD
-202 GDVRLVDF
+202 GDVRIVDF

-238 QGLDLDARSDIY
+238 QGLELDARSDLY

-279 QMPPEPLREVRPEI
+279 QSPPEPLRDIRPEI
-293 PPDLEALVDR
+293 PDEIEVLVSR
-303 ALQKNPDHRYRTG
+303 VLQKEPGNRYRTG
-316 AEFAADLTRVHQ
+316 AELAADLTRVHQ
-328 QLRAAQSQID
+328 KLRSTQTEID

-354 FSHAEIREV
+354 FSHGEIREV
-363 MRAAQWIECQPLE
+363 MRAGVWMECQSGE
-376 PVLRPGDTDD
+376 QVLRPGDIDD
-386 RFYVVVSGKVR
+386 RFYILVTGKVKLSR
-397 VTRNGETVSRI
+397 AGEPAGRI
-408 EAGGCFGEAGLGEVS
+408 ETGGCFGEAAFGEGS
-423 RRDSVIEAEGHTAL
+423 RRDTVIEADGPVTL
-437 LKVTATLL
+437 IKVTATLL
-445 EQASIACQLRF
+445 EQATISCQLRF
-456 NKVFVRELIGRL
+456 HKVFLKELIGRL
-468 QRGNVKRG
+468 QRGSKKNA

>member
-1 MITSDEVPP
+1 MHPHVQT
-10 GNDRSQGPRPDGGP
+10 QTLTM
-24 DVSEEQQQPQASAP
+24 QPQP
-38 APATGVA
+38 GTPD
-45 TEPMVL
+45 
-51 APPQVVPERIGK
+51 RIGK

-94 YHAPTGDD
+94 YHATVGDD

-109 RMFLGEAKMAGR
+109 RMFMGEAKMVGK

-127 VPIYDAGEE
+127 VPIFDAGEE
-136 NGRRYVVTEHVHGAR
+136 DGRRYVVTEHVHGAR
-151 TLSAYCRPGSLL
+151 TLSAYCRSGSLL
-163 PIDQVVTIIYKCA
+163 PIDQVVSILYKCA

-191 VKPSNILLTQD
+191 IKPSNILLTQD
-202 GDVRLVDF
+202 GDVRIVDF

-238 QGLDLDARSDIY
+238 QGLELDARSDLY

-279 QMPPEPLREVRPEI
+279 QSEAESLRLIRPEI
-293 PPDLEALVDR
+293 PEELEEVVKR
-303 ALQKNPDHRYRTG
+303 ALQKEPNNRYRTG
-316 AEFAADLTRVHQ
+316 TEFAAELTRVHQ
-328 QLRAAQSQID
+328 RLRASQAEID
-338 DEERFAVLRKL
+338 DEERFSVMRKL

-354 FSHAEIREV
+354 FSHGEIREV
-363 MRAAQWIECQPLE
+363 MRAGVWTECQPGE
-376 PVLRPGDTDD
+376 AVLRPGDIDD
-386 RFYVVVSGKVR
+386 RFYIVVSGTVR
-397 VTRNGETVSRI
+397 LSRGGDI
-408 EAGGCFGEAGLGEVS
+408 IGRVPTGGCFGEAGYAEGS
-423 RRDSVIEAEGHTAL
+423 RRDTVVEAESAVTM

-445 EQASIACQLRF
+445 EQSSVSCQLRF
-456 NKVFVRELIGRL
+456 HKVFVRELDRAAAAGEEVTE
-468 QRGNVKRG
+468 G

>member
-1 MITSDEVPP
+1 MIT
-10 GNDRSQGPRPDGGP
+10 NN
-24 DVSEEQQQPQASAP
+24 AP
-38 APATGVA
+38 AQVHTQPMLYTPAVA
-45 TEPMVL
+45 
-51 APPQVVPERIGK
+51 PERIGK

-71 RGSTGTVYLSHD
+71 RGSSGTVYLSHD

-94 YHAPTGDD
+94 YHSSGVDD
-102 AESRNAR
+102 ADSRNAR
-109 RMFLGEAKMAGR
+109 RMFLGEANMIGR

-163 PIDQVVTIIYKCA
+163 PVDQVVQIIYKCA

-191 VKPSNILLTQD
+191 IKPSNILLTQD
-202 GDVRLVDF
+202 GDVRIVDF
-210 GIALVADSDVSRL
+210 GIALVADSDISRL

-238 QGLDLDARSDIY
+238 QGHALDARSDLY
-250 SLGAVMY
+250 SVGAVMY

-279 QMPPEPLREVRPEI
+279 QSVPEPLGQMRPGI
-293 PPDLEALVDR
+293 PPELEAIVMR
-303 ALQKNPDHRYRTG
+303 ALQKDPDLRYRSG
-316 AEFAADLTRVHQ
+316 AELAADLTRAHQ
-328 QLRAAQSQID
+328 TLRSAQSGID
-338 DEERFAVLRKL
+338 DEERFAVLRRL

-363 MRAAQWIECQPLE
+363 MHAGCWVECQPGE
-376 PVLRPGDTDD
+376 RVLSAEDPDD
-386 RFYVVVSGKVR
+386 RFYVVVSGAVN
-397 VTRNGETVSRI
+397 VSRNGEAAGRI
-408 EAGGCFGEAGLGEVS
+408 ETGGCFGEAAYAEGA
-423 RRDSVIEAEGHTAL
+423 RRDSVIEAEGEVTL
-437 LKVTATLL
+437 LKVTASLL
-445 EQASIACQLRF
+445 ENSSIACQLRF
-456 NKVFVRELIGRL
+456 NKVFLRELIERL
-468 QRGNVKRG
+468 QRGRPRT

>member
-1 MITSDEVPP
+1 VNNQNALAQT
-10 GNDRSQGPRPDGGP
+10 Q
-24 DVSEEQQQPQASAP
+24 
-38 APATGVA
+38 
-45 TEPMVL
+45 TEPLL
-51 APPQVVPERIGK
+51 AAPLTAPERIGK

-71 RGSTGTVYLSHD
+71 RGSSGTVYLSHD

-94 YHAPTGDD
+94 YHTTGNED

-109 RMFLGEAKMAGR
+109 RMFMGEAHMIGK
-121 LQHPNI
+121 LHHPNI

-136 NGRRYVVTEHVHGAR
+136 DGRRYVVTEHIHGAR

-163 PIDQVVTIIYKCA
+163 PIDQVVQIIYKCA

-191 VKPSNILLTQD
+191 IKPSNILLTQD
-202 GDVRLVDF
+202 GDARIVDF
-210 GIALVADSDVSRL
+210 GIALVSDSDISRL

-238 QGLDLDARSDIY
+238 QGHELDARSDLY

-279 QMPPEPLREVRPEI
+279 QSTPEPLREVRPEI
-293 PPDLEALVDR
+293 PEDLEAVVVR
-303 ALQKNPDHRYRTG
+303 ALQKDPANRFRNG

-328 QLRAAQSQID
+328 QLRVAQSGID

-354 FSHAEIREV
+354 FSHVEIREV
-363 MRAAQWIECQPLE
+363 MRSGCWMECQPGE
-376 PVLRPGDTDD
+376 PVLRPGDIDD

-397 VTRNGETVSRI
+397 MIRNGDIVGRI
-408 EAGGCFGEAGLGEVS
+408 ETGGCFGEAAFAEGS
-423 RRDSVIEAEGHTAL
+423 RRDAVIEAEGNVTL

-445 EQASIACQLRF
+445 EQASVPCQLRF
-456 NKVFVRELIGRL
+456 NKVFLRELVERL
-468 QRGNVKRG
+468 QRGKKSA

>member
-1 MITSDEVPP
+1 MTEANPAARPEALSPVHPHVQTQTMAAQVLP
-10 GNDRSQGPRPDGGP
+10 GTPD
-24 DVSEEQQQPQASAP
+24 
-38 APATGVA
+38 
-45 TEPMVL
+45 
-51 APPQVVPERIGK
+51 RIGK

-94 YHAPTGDD
+94 YHATVGDD

-109 RMFLGEAKMAGR
+109 RMFMGEAKMVGK

-127 VPIYDAGEE
+127 VPIFDAGEE
-136 NGRRYVVTEHVHGAR
+136 DGRRYVVTEHVHGAR

-163 PIDQVVTIIYKCA
+163 PIDQVVSILYKCA

-191 VKPSNILLTQD
+191 IKPSNILLTQD
-202 GDVRLVDF
+202 GDVRIVDF

-238 QGLDLDARSDIY
+238 QGLELDARSDLY

-279 QMPPEPLREVRPEI
+279 QSEAESLRSIRPEI
-293 PPDLEALVDR
+293 PEELEEVVKR
-303 ALQKNPDHRYRTG
+303 ALQKEPNNRYRTG
-316 AEFAADLTRVHQ
+316 TEFAAELTRVHQ
-328 QLRAAQSQID
+328 KLRASQAEID
-338 DEERFAVLRKL
+338 DEERFAVMRKL

-354 FSHAEIREV
+354 FSHGEIREV
-363 MRAAQWIECQPLE
+363 MRAGVWTECQPGE
-376 PVLRPGDTDD
+376 SVLRPGDIDD
-386 RFYVVVSGKVR
+386 RFYIVVSGTVR
-397 VTRNGETVSRI
+397 LSRGGDI
-408 EAGGCFGEAGLGEVS
+408 IGRVPAGGCFGEAGYAEGS
-423 RRDSVIEAEGHTAL
+423 RRDTVVEAESAVTM

-445 EQASIACQLRF
+445 EQSSVSCQLRF
-456 NKVFVRELIGRL
+456 HKVFVRELIGRL
-468 QRGNVKRG
+468 QRGKK

>member
-1 MITSDEVPP
+1 MLNGP
-10 GNDRSQGPRPDGGP
+10 G
-24 DVSEEQQQPQASAP
+24 
-38 APATGVA
+38 
-45 TEPMVL
+45 L
-51 APPQVVPERIGK
+51 APERIGK

-71 RGSTGTVYLSHD
+71 RGSSGTVYLSHD

-94 YHAPTGDD
+94 YHASGAED

-109 RMFLGEAKMAGR
+109 RMFMGEANMIGK

-136 NGRRYVVTEHVHGAR
+136 HGRRYVVTEHVHGAR

-163 PIDQVVTIIYKCA
+163 PVDQVVQIIYKCA

-191 VKPSNILLTQD
+191 IKPSNILLTQD
-202 GDVRLVDF
+202 GDARIVDF
-210 GIALVADSDVSRL
+210 GIALVSDSEISRI

-238 QGLDLDARSDIY
+238 QGHELDARSDLY

-279 QMPPEPLREVRPEI
+279 QSPPEPLREVRPEI
-293 PPDLEALVDR
+293 PEELDEVVIR
-303 ALQKNPDHRYRTG
+303 ALQKDPVDRYRNG
-316 AEFAADLTRVHQ
+316 AEFAAELTRVHQ
-328 QLRAAQSQID
+328 KLRSAQSEID

-349 RFFHD
+349 RFFHA
-354 FSHAEIREV
+354 FSHVEIREV
-363 MRAAQWIECQPLE
+363 MRAGCWMECQE
-376 PVLRPGDTDD
+376 GGAVLRPGDIDD
-386 RFYVVVSGKVR
+386 RFYIVVSGVVR
-397 VTRNGETVSRI
+397 VIRGGDVVGRI
-408 EAGGCFGEAGLGEVS
+408 EAGGCFGEAAFADGS
-423 RRDSVIEAEGHTAL
+423 QSDSVIEGEGEVTL

-456 NKVFVRELIGRL
+456 NKEFLRELVERL
-468 QRGNVKRG
+468 QRGRPGG

>member
-1 MITSDEVPP
+1 MTEANPVDRPEAPSPVHPHVQTQTLMMESLP
-10 GNDRSQGPRPDGGP
+10 G
-24 DVSEEQQQPQASAP
+24 A
-38 APATGVA
+38 
-45 TEPMVL
+45 
-51 APPQVVPERIGK
+51 PERIGK

-94 YHAPTGDD
+94 YHATNSDD
-102 AESRNAR
+102 AEGRNAR
-109 RMFLGEAKMAGR
+109 RMFMGEAHMIGK

-127 VPIYDAGEE
+127 VPIFDAGEE
-136 NGRRYVVTEHVHGAR
+136 EGRRYVVTEHIHGAR

-163 PIDQVVTIIYKCA
+163 PVEQVVQIVYKCA

-210 GIALVADSDVSRL
+210 GIALVSDSEISRL

-238 QGLDLDARSDIY
+238 QGHPLDARSDLY

-279 QMPPEPLREVRPEI
+279 QSNPEPLRDVRHEI
-293 PPDLEALVDR
+293 PEELEAIVMR
-303 ALQKNPDHRYRTG
+303 ALQKDPEQRYRNG
-316 AEFAADLTRVHQ
+316 AELAAELTRVHQ
-328 QLRAAQSQID
+328 KVRAVQPKFD
-338 DEERFAVLRKL
+338 EEERFAVLRKL

-363 MRAAQWIECQPLE
+363 MRAAAWVDHPAGE
-376 PVLRPGDTDD
+376 PILRPGDLDD
-386 RFYVVVSGKVR
+386 RFYVVVSGRVR
-397 VTRNGETVSRI
+397 LSRDGEPVGSI
-408 EAGGCFGEAGLGEVS
+408 ETGGCFGEAAYGEGS
-423 RRDSVIEAEGHTAL
+423 RRDAVITAEGPVTL
-437 LKVTATLL
+437 LKLTATLL
-445 EQASIACQLRF
+445 EQTSIACQLRF
-456 NKVFVRELIGRL
+456 NKVFLRELIERL
-468 QRGNVKRG
+468 QRGRKSE